1 MPTPG
6 FIAVVIEDDPLV
18 LRALEVY
25 LETLGFIV
33 ISITDSRQFFRELPG
48 VKCRIDL
55 LITTSR
61 PDNATPYEDVVG
73 AVRRNFGDVPTIV
86 LTGDTSALARIRAQ
100 AAGCHYIS
108 KPVSP
113 KALHDVIHALVDR
126 HALDPSDNS

>member
-6 FIAVVIEDDPLV
+6 LIAVIIEDDPLV

-25 LETLGFIV
+25 LETLGFLV
-33 ISITDSRQFFRELPG
+33 ISVADPRQFLKEVPG
-48 VKCRIDL
+48 MKCRIDL

-61 PDNATPYEDVVG
+61 PDNATPYEDLVG
-73 AVRRNFGDVPTIV
+73 AVRRNFGDVPSIV
-86 LTGDTSALARIRAQ
+86 LTGDTSAPARQRAQ

-113 KALHDVIHALVDR
+113 KALSDVIQALTDR
-126 HALDPSDNS
+126 HASDPSDNS